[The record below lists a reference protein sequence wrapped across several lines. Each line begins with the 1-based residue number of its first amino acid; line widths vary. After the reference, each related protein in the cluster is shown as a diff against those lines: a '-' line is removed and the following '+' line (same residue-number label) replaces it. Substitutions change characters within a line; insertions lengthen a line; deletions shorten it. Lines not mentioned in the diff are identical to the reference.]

1 MKLETIQ
8 EGLNLTA
15 YTSDFYRSETLLEVF
30 SDNLFSGI
38 NDRKQLV
45 LYKVLGS
52 GIRPRIPFRLKHTRI
67 KLSRKSMPFL
77 SNC

>member
-15 YTSDFYRSETLLEVF
+15 YTSDFYRSERNILEVF

-52 GIRPRIPFRLKHTRI
+52 GI
-67 KLSRKSMPFL
+67 
-77 SNC
+77 